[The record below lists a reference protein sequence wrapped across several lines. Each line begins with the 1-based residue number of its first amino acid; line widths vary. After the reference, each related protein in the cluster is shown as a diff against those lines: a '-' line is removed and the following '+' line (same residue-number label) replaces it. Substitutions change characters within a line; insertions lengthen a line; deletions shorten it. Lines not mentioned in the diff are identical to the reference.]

1 MENPAPMV
9 NDNIAKWIKACDKL
23 LTKAKKSRTDHVTNL
38 IRQTN
43 QACFKSKVSE
53 NGQDLRKLWN
63 LIKFLS
69 GSGNHNCGLQQ
80 LVDNDGTISNKV
92 EIAKTLNSFFL
103 NLQNNLSVIVW
114 ESVPG
119 AKSCGQPIWLK
130 LGTEVGCHEI
140 FQKPIWLTSLTL
152 SFRVSGGVSFFALWA
167 QKIHPFRGHF
177 ESAIK
182 PNW

>member
-53 NGQDLRKLWN
+53 NRQDSRKLWN

-69 GSGNHNCGLQQ
+69 GSDNHNCGLQQ

-103 NLQNNLSVIVW
+103 NLQNNFNPQS
-114 ESVPG
+114 E
-119 AKSCGQPIWLK
+119 LK
-130 LGTEVGCHEI
+130 NDLHCQCNGCHAFATGHWFVI
-140 FQKPIWLTSLTL
+140 SL
-152 SFRVSGGVSFFALWA
+152 FRVKRVKLQYDIIVCPSGTWSLSSTQNRTLVSYLVL
-167 QKIHPFRGHF
+167 G
-177 ESAIK
+177 
-182 PNW
+182 

>member
-53 NGQDLRKLWN
+53 NRQDSRKLWN

-69 GSGNHNCGLQQ
+69 GSDNHNCGLQQ

-103 NLQNNLSVIVW
+103 NLQNNFNPQS
-114 ESVPG
+114 E
-119 AKSCGQPIWLK
+119 LK
-130 LGTEVGCHEI
+130 NDLHCQCNGCHAFATGHWFVI
-140 FQKPIWLTSLTL
+140 SL
-152 SFRVSGGVSFFALWA
+152 FRVKRVKL
-167 QKIHPFRGHF
+167 Q
-177 ESAIK
+177 
-182 PNW
+182 